1 MPAATAAEAPPSLPS
16 LSRPK
21 APFVEGPKLKKPA
34 RPSQDLPLHLIEE
47 ARRTKRVSFNPKEH
61 LAFEP
66 PQHITMMR
74 DIGLEGHG
82 ISPNAVSDPFPL
94 FTKEA
99 MLQMR
104 AELFSEWSLE
114 NCRFGSDL
122 TPQLIRGLS
131 PENAPFCFSL
141 WWSPE
146 VLKIVSDI
154 AGIELIPCCDYDV
167 ANVIISINDQN
178 VATVGSGDETA
189 SVGWHYDS
197 VPFVSVTMA
206 SDCTGMVGG
215 ETAIRLPDGE
225 VRKVRGPS
233 MGTAVIMQGRY
244 LEHQA
249 LKAFGGRE
257 RIAMVTSFR
266 PKSPLAL
273 DETTLN
279 GLRAISNTSEL
290 YTQYNNYRMEIVE
303 ERFRSKIKEERDRVK
318 GRRAFDLQ
326 EMRRWLEEQRDF
338 IDHTLEQLIEV

>member
-1 MPAATAAEAPPSLPS
+1 MPAVTTTETPLGPPSP
-16 LSRPK
+16 SRPR
-21 APFVEGPKLKKPA
+21 APIVEGPKLKKPT
-34 RPSQDLPLHLIEE
+34 RPSQDLPLNLIDE
-47 ARRTKRVSFNPKEH
+47 ARRTKRVPFNPKEH

-74 DIGLEGHG
+74 NIGLEGHG

-99 MLQMR
+99 MMQMR

-122 TPQLIRGLS
+122 TPQLIRGLT
-131 PENAPFCFSL
+131 PDNAPFCFSL

-154 AGIELIPCCDYDV
+154 AGIELVPCYDYEV
-167 ANVIISINDQN
+167 ANVNISINDQN
-178 VATVGSGDETA
+178 VATVGSGDQAA
-189 SVGWHYDS
+189 SVSWHYDS
-197 VPFVSVTMA
+197 VPFVCVTMA
-206 SDCTGMVGG
+206 SDCTGMIGG
-215 ETAIRLPDGE
+215 ETAIKLPDGG

-244 LEHQA
+244 LQHQA

-266 PKSPLAL
+266 PKNPLAL

-290 YTQYNNYRMEIVE
+290 YTQYTNYRMEIVE
-303 ERFRSKIKEERDRVK
+303 ERFRMKIKEERDRIK
-318 GRRAFDLQ
+318 GRRAFDLP

-338 IDHTLEQLIEV
+338 IDYTLEQLIEV